1 MPPKKKKDTINNL
14 IVVSD
19 LHCGCRV
26 ALCPP
31 TGAKLDDGG
40 RYMPSPLQL
49 KLWVMWQEF
58 WNEWVPQVCRGEKF
72 DVVVNGDST
81 DGVHHNSTT
90 QISHNLEDQQR
101 IAEEI
106 LAPIVKKA
114 NRVFVVRGTEA
125 HVGQSGV
132 NEEKLAKA
140 IGAIPNSEGQYA
152 RHELWIRVGT
162 ALVHCM
168 HHIGTTGSAAYEST
182 AVHKELTESLTE
194 AARHGMEPP
203 DVIVRSHRHR
213 YFRTMFAGNKG
224 DMISVV
230 TPGWQ
235 ARTPFAYRIPGG
247 RISLPQFG
255 GILVRSGD
263 EENVY
268 VRHRTW
274 HLERTAVV
282 E

>member
-1 MPPKKKKDTINNL
+1 MRKKKTVKNL

-19 LHCGCRV
+19 IHAGCKV

-31 TGAKLDDGG
+31 TGAKVDDGG
-40 RYMPSPLQL
+40 RYMPSDLQL
-49 KLWVMWQEF
+49 KLWAMWKEF
-58 WNEWVPQVCRGEKF
+58 WGDWVPRVCKGEPY
-72 DVVVNGDST
+72 DVVINGDSV

-90 QISHNLEDQQR
+90 QISHNLEDQER
-101 IAEEI
+101 IALEI
-106 LAPIVKKA
+106 LEPVAEEA
-114 NRVFVVRGTEA
+114 NRFFMVRGTEA
-125 HVGQSGV
+125 HVGPSGV
-132 NEEKLAKA
+132 SEERLAERL
-140 IGAIPNSEGQYA
+140 GAVPNSEGQYA

-182 AVHKELTESLTE
+182 AVHKEMIESMTE
-194 AARHGMEPP
+194 AARHRLEPP

-213 YFRTMFAGNKG
+213 YFRTMFSNATG
-224 DMISVV
+224 DAISIV

-235 ARTPFAYRIPGG
+235 AKTPFAYKIPGG

-263 EENVY
+263 DEHVY
-268 VRHRTW
+268 CRHRTW
-274 HLERTAVV
+274 HLSRSAV